1 MEGSASASG
10 CLLVPICV
18 LAASQVLL
26 AHFRTLLLRDYLMIQ
41 KKFLNATKL

>member
-1 MEGSASASG
+1 MEGSASVSG

-26 AHFRTLLLRDYLMIQ
+26 AHFRALLLREYLVTQ
-41 KKFLNATKL
+41 KKFLNSTKL